1 MKPTARNA
9 VSSNEQKV
17 RLTMTKQL
25 GTSLGMGV
33 FAVAVLVSAGAMAQ
47 QAGQSA
53 PKPVLHAPGHEVT
66 LPVTVRDKHGA
77 PVPGLDKGDFTLTD
91 NGHPQVIASFTRD
104 STLPFKIGFLMDTS
118 HSMSGSFD
126 AVGKAADQ
134 FVDQMLPAEAAG
146 AAAKSGQAVASGA
159 GAKGED
165 EMFVIHFDREVEL
178 LHDFTNSR
186 EKLHAELDD
195 LGPTSRTQDSRQGP
209 ETAGDDR
216 PRPNMRATS
225 QMYDAIFLASDE
237 LMKPKTGRK
246 ALVLFS
252 DGVDVGSKE
261 TMNEALDAAERANVA
276 IYTVY
281 LKGEQ
286 ERESP
291 FPNSGRRGG
300 MGAPLP
306 GSYPGGGYPGGGYP
320 PGGNPSGGRQE
331 HVDGRK
337 TLEQIATRT
346 GGLYF
351 EARRKEELNKIYSL
365 IVEDLRG
372 QYLLT
377 YVPEKLESDGSFH
390 KVALKTEKKDLMIA
404 MPEGYFA
411 PGGDSN

>member
-1 MKPTARNA
+1 MKPTAEDA

-17 RLTMTKQL
+17 HPKMTKRL
-25 GTSLGMGV
+25 RTSLGIGV
-33 FAVAVLVSAGAMAQ
+33 FAGAMLATVGGMAQ
-47 QAGQSA
+47 QAG
-53 PKPVLHAPGHEVT
+53 PVLRTPGHEVT

-77 PVPGLDKGDFTLTD
+77 LVPGLTKSDFTLTD
-91 NGHPQVIASFTRD
+91 NGHPQVIESFTSG
-104 STLPFKIGFLMDTS
+104 STMPFKIGLLMDTS
-118 HSMSGSFD
+118 QSMSGSFV
-126 AVGKAADQ
+126 AVGKAAGQ
-134 FVDQMLPAEAAG
+134 LVDEMLPAEAG
-146 AAAKSGQAVASGA
+146 SNGA
-159 GAKGED
+159 GATDGN

-178 LHDFTNSR
+178 LRDFTNSR

-195 LGPTSRTQDSRQGP
+195 LGPTSRTRDTRQGP
-209 ETAGDDR
+209 ETASDNR
-216 PRPNMRATS
+216 PRPNTRATS

-252 DGVDVGSKE
+252 DGADYGSKE
-261 TMNEALDAAERANVA
+261 SLNEALDAAERANVA

-291 FPNSGRRGG
+291 FPESGRRGG
-300 MGAPLP
+300 MGSPYP

-320 PGGNPSGGRQE
+320 GGGYPQGGNPGGDRQS

-337 TLEQIATRT
+337 TLELIATRS

-351 EARRKEELNKIYSL
+351 EARHKDDLNKIYSL

>member
-1 MKPTARNA
+1 
-9 VSSNEQKV
+9 
-17 RLTMTKQL
+17 MTKQL
-25 GTSLGMGV
+25 RTGLGIGV
-33 FAVAVLVSAGAMAQ
+33 FAAAMLATAGSMAQ
-47 QAGQSA
+47 QAAQVP
-53 PKPVLHAPGHEVT
+53 PKPVMHTPGHEVT

-77 PVPGLDKGDFTLTD
+77 LVPGLTKSDFTLTD
-91 NGHPQVIASFTRD
+91 DGHPQVIESFTQT
-104 STLPFKIGFLMDTS
+104 STLPFKIGLLMDTS

-126 AVGKAADQ
+126 AVGKAAGQ
-134 FVDQMLPAEAAG
+134 LVDQMLPAETAE
-146 AAAKSGQAVASGA
+146 AAAKSVPPTA
-159 GAKGED
+159 GSAPANGGN

-178 LHDFTNSR
+178 LRDFTSSR
-186 EKLHAELDD
+186 EKLHAELDQ
-195 LGPTSRTQDSRQGP
+195 LGPTSRTQDNRQGP
-209 ETAGDDR
+209 ETAGDER
-216 PRPNMRATS
+216 PRPSARETS
-225 QMYDAIFLASDE
+225 QMYDAIFLAADD

-261 TMNEALDAAERANVA
+261 TMNDALDAAERANVP

-286 ERESP
+286 TRENP

-300 MGAPLP
+300 MGGPFP

-320 PGGNPSGGRQE
+320 PQGGNSGGGKQA

-337 TLEQIATRT
+337 TLELIATRS

-351 EARRKEELNKIYSL
+351 EARRKEDLNKIYSL
-365 IVEDLRG
+365 IVENLRG
-372 QYLLT
+372 QYFMT
-377 YVPEKLESDGSFH
+377 YTPQKLESDGSFH
-390 KVALKTEKKDLMIA
+390 KVALKTDKKDLMIA